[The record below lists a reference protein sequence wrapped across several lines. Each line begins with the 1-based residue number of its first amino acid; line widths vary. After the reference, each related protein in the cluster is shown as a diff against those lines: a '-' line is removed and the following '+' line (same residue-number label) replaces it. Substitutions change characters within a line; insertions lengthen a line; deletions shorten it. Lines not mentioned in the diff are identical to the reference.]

1 MNNMV
6 RPGTIHAVDIIVYPG
21 FKALEA
27 IGPLKVFDYAN
38 SHLAA
43 RGKGH
48 GYQVCIAATQVG
60 MVASDTIM
68 SLQATKKIT
77 PLALPD
83 LAIVVGAHQIE
94 AALLRDAGIVEW
106 VSAVKGR
113 IARLAALCTGSFFL
127 AEAGALNGK
136 RATTH
141 WAAAARFK
149 ERYPAVTVDADAI
162 FVRAENIWTSAGV
175 TAGIDLALAIVEE
188 DFGRDLALEVAR
200 DLVVYLKRP
209 GGQSQFSIYL
219 SSQMTRHPKVR
230 DLQDWI
236 LAHLAHDLSTPVL
249 AQRLA
254 MSERNL
260 TRVFQRETTSTPAE
274 FIETARFELARRLL
288 EDNNTSLKLIAAKTG
303 FGTEERM
310 RRVFQRRL
318 GITPRDY
325 CERFSSTLRPETSHA

>member
-1 MNNMV
+1 
-6 RPGTIHAVDIIVYPG
+6 
-21 FKALEA
+21 
-27 IGPLKVFDYAN
+27 
-38 SHLAA
+38 
-43 RGKGH
+43 
-48 GYQVCIAATQVG
+48 
-60 MVASDTIM
+60 
-68 SLQATKKIT
+68 
-77 PLALPD
+77 
-83 LAIVVGAHQIE
+83 
-94 AALLRDAGIVEW
+94 

-113 IARLAALCTGSFFL
+113 IGRLAALCTGSFFL

-141 WAAAARFK
+141 WAAAERFK
-149 ERYPAVTVDADAI
+149 ARYPTVTVDADAI
-162 FVRAENIWTSAGV
+162 FVRADNIWTSAGV

-219 SSQMTRHPKVR
+219 SSQMTSHPKVR

-236 LAHLAHDLSTPVL
+236 LAHLADDLSTPVL
-249 AQRLA
+249 AGRLA

-260 TRVFQRETTSTPAE
+260 TRVFQRETASTPAE
-274 FIETARFELARRLL
+274 FIERARFELARRLL
-288 EDNNTSLKLIAAKTG
+288 EDNSSSLKLIAANTG

-310 RRVFQRRL
+310 RRVFRRRL

-325 CERFSSTLRPETSHA
+325 CERFSSTLRRETGNEVRV

>member
-6 RPGTIHAVDIIVYPG
+6 RPGALHAVDIIVYPG

-48 GYQVCIAATQVG
+48 GYQVCIASTQTG

-68 SLQATKKIT
+68 SLQATKKIN
-77 PLALPD
+77 PLVLPD
-83 LAIVVGAHQIE
+83 MAIVVGAHQIE
-94 AALLRDAGIVEW
+94 AALLRSPGIVEW

-113 IARLAALCTGSFFL
+113 IGRLAALCTGSFFL
-127 AEAGALNGK
+127 AEAGALDGK

-141 WAAAARFK
+141 WAAADRLRD
-149 ERYPAVTVDADAI
+149 RYPAVTVDADAI
-162 FVRAENIWTSAGV
+162 FVRAGHIWTCAGV
-175 TAGIDLALAIVEE
+175 TAGIDLALAMVEE
-188 DFGRDLALEVAR
+188 DFGRGLALEVAR
-200 DLVVYLKRP
+200 DLVVNLKRP

-219 SSQMTRHPKVR
+219 SSQVTSHPKVR

-236 LAHLAHDLSTPVL
+236 LAHLADDLSTPVL

-260 TRVFQRETTSTPAE
+260 NRVFQRAAACPPAE
-274 FIETARFELARRLL
+274 FIEKARFELARRLV
-288 EDNNTSLKLIAAKTG
+288 EDNKSSLKLIAATTG

-318 GITPRDY
+318 GVTPRGY
-325 CERFSSTLRPETSHA
+325 CERFSSVSNQAG